1 MHIPFVSIKNMQNS
15 QPGRSFSKLPDQ
27 VAKPP
32 ILALLNY
39 GTFLV
44 ILVQLHPDV
53 RQRRRRRAVGDRER
67 LVADAEQVE
76 DAERVVFSP

>member
-1 MHIPFVSIKNMQNS
+1 MHIPLVSIKNMQNS

-44 ILVQLHPDV
+44 ILVQLRLFHELAGAVDA
-53 RQRRRRRAVGDRER
+53 RALLLAQQDGAVGPPAQ
-67 LVADAEQVE
+67 VAGA
-76 DAERVVFSP
+76 A